1 MLLPK
6 RVKYRR
12 VHRGR
17 LKGKATRGN
26 FVSHGEFGLMATAPS
41 ASARVLTCW
50 KYLLFSRSVKPA
62 SSVFA
67 A

>member
-17 LKGKATRGN
+17 MTGKATRGN
-26 FVSHGEFGLMATAPS
+26 FVSNGEYGIQALEPGMDHLKPDRS
-41 ASARVLTCW
+41 SP
-50 KYLLFSRSVKPA
+50 YLL
-62 SSVFA
+62 
-67 A
+67 